1 MAACGITGST
11 GLIGK
16 QILKSKIDTKF
27 VKFKG
32 NIKNKLAV
40 YNWVKNNKFDR
51 LIHLASLVSVRKAK
65 NNYNEAKK
73 INYLGTKY
81 LVDAVTKYKP
91 NLKLFFFT
99 STAHVYQLKR
109 FNIAITENSKKK
121 PFTEYGKTKLL
132 AENYIIKKLKK
143 AEIPY
148 CIVRIFNIADK
159 KQPKN
164 FFYKSSLVKIKEK
177 KNKTIKF
184 ENLNHFRDFINLGE
198 LMRIIEKMYKKK
210 STGIFNIGSGKKT
223 SLLDLIKTLIKKYH
237 KNLELKEN
245 NKKTY
250 LIANIQKLTKEL
262 SLSKIKFD
270 ILKNL

>member
-51 LIHLASLVSVRKAK
+51 LIHLASLVSVKKAK

-91 NLKLFFFT
+91 NLKLFFYIY
-99 STAHVYQLKR
+99 STCISIKR
-109 FNIAITENSKKK
+109 FNIAITENSKK

-164 FFYKSSLVKIKEK
+164 FF
-177 KNKTIKF
+177 
-184 ENLNHFRDFINLGE
+184 INPPL
-198 LMRIIEKMYKKK
+198 LKLRKKK
-210 STGIFNIGSGKKT
+210 IRRLNM
-223 SLLDLIKTLIKKYH
+223 
-237 KNLELKEN
+237 
-245 NKKTY
+245 
-250 LIANIQKLTKEL
+250 
-262 SLSKIKFD
+262 KI
-270 ILKNL
+270 

>member
-1 MAACGITGST
+1 MR
-11 GLIGK
+11 
-16 QILKSKIDTKF
+16 
-27 VKFKG
+27 
-32 NIKNKLAV
+32 IK
-40 YNWVKNNKFDR
+40 
-51 LIHLASLVSVRKAK
+51 
-65 NNYNEAKK
+65 
-73 INYLGTKY
+73 
-81 LVDAVTKYKP
+81 
-91 NLKLFFFT
+91 
-99 STAHVYQLKR
+99 TAQK
-109 FNIAITENSKKK
+109 
-121 PFTEYGKTKLL
+121 
-132 AENYIIKKLKK
+132 
-143 AEIPY
+143 
-148 CIVRIFNIADK
+148 
-159 KQPKN
+159 
-164 FFYKSSLVKIKEK
+164 FFYKSSLVKIKE